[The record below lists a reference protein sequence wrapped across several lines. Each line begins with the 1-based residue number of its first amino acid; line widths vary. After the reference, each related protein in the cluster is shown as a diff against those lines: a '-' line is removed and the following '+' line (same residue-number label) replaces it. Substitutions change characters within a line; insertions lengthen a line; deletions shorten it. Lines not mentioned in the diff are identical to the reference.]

1 MQQYHTDNKTLGDS
15 FFTRACTLARESGLT
30 QAGPGLLP
38 RSSLS
43 AVEAEE
49 RQKIFRS
56 LFIRDR
62 YSVTARGAPAWL
74 PGDAPEAPPSPPSP
88 SMSIVYGQGDYPSHP
103 SDSPHASHW
112 ELVEVQDKLHR
123 LLYST
128 DVPAMSISERRTA
141 IARLQQKLQRWTQ
154 IYKVP
159 SFHRPNTVDEISL
172 HLAFLGTRI
181 RMLDADNIANGAAC
195 STSPQVINDARL
207 SCLLVATSCTHHCNQ
222 ALADRLHRLLNKT
235 DFTEGVE
242 THHWSAL
249 SLLGSDLSHFLALSS
264 ASDAP
269 PRTDIPTPPRSS
281 PGLDQASFVA
291 PLPFHRLENVFPIA
305 AVFVLAR
312 HILGIGASTQPSQ
325 SASTAAPSDEHRPDD
340 IDQDI
345 LLLEALL
352 PCFRSTAPHAAEVAR
367 GTVSSDV
374 QGSKLGRTIQH
385 LVEIIRAIVGP
396 TGQSDAADDANG
408 KGDDEVF
415 ASEPLLASAS
425 SLLADSSSSNVMSMP
440 SFDFYGSGGASPSQ
454 PSMSHMSSS
463 SRSTRAP
470 SQDSMSSSAAPLW
483 TPQSSLYDPS
493 ITLMPSMIP
502 DRPFDISQFL
512 DQMTTS
518 SPDMW
523 DDGLRQAELQMQ
535 EQQEQQQQAQ
545 CTPETTRKRSRKRPR
560 TTDALM
566 IE

>member
-15 FFTRACTLARESGLT
+15 FFTHACTLARESGLT
-30 QAGPGLLP
+30 QACPGLLP

-62 YSVTARGAPAWL
+62 YSVTAWGAPAWL
-74 PGDAPEAPPSPPSP
+74 PSAAPEAPPSP
-88 SMSIVYGQGDYPSHP
+88 SMSTVYGQGAYP
-103 SDSPHASHW
+103 SDSPYASHW

-128 DVPAMSISERRTA
+128 DVPALSISERRTA

-154 IYKVP
+154 TYKVP

-181 RMLDADNIANGAAC
+181 RMLDTDNIANGTAC
-195 STSPQVINDARL
+195 STSSQVINDARL

-235 DFTEGVE
+235 DFTEGVG
-242 THHWSAL
+242 THHWSAP
-249 SLLGSDLSHFLALSS
+249 SLLRSDSSHFLALSS
-264 ASDAP
+264 ATDAP
-269 PRTDIPTPPRSS
+269 PRTDIRTPPRSS
-281 PGLDQASFVA
+281 PSLGQASFVA

-312 HILGIGASTQPSQ
+312 HILGIGVSTQPSQ
-325 SASTAAPSDEHRPDD
+325 SASTAAPNDEHRPDD
-340 IDQDI
+340 IDQDV

-352 PCFRSTAPHAAEVAR
+352 PCFRSTAPHVAEVAR
-367 GTVSSDV
+367 GTINRVV
-374 QGSKLGRTIQH
+374 QGSNLGRTIQH
-385 LVEIIRAIVGP
+385 LVEIIHAIVGP
-396 TGQSDAADDANG
+396 TGQSDADDANG

-425 SLLADSSSSNVMSMP
+425 SLLADSFSNVMSMP
-440 SFDFYGSGGASPSQ
+440 SFDLYGSGGASPSQ
-454 PSMSHMSSS
+454 PSMTHRSSA

-470 SQDSMSSSAAPLW
+470 SQDSMSSPTTPLW
-483 TPQSSLYDPS
+483 TPQSSLYGSS
-493 ITLMPSMIP
+493 ITLMPPTIP

-518 SPDMW
+518 SPGMW
-523 DDGLRQAELQMQ
+523 DNGLPQAELQMQ
-535 EQQEQQQQAQ
+535 EQQEQAQ
-545 CTPETTRKRSRKRPR
+545 CTLETTRKRSRKRPR
-560 TTDALM
+560 TKDALI